1 MMTITFSFAG
11 RLCLLSLLAWPVL
24 AQAPAPDE
32 AIIVRKQDLISLLGK
47 IDRLDQ
53 ILVAQEKEIARLRLL
68 NGGCL

>member
-1 MMTITFSFAG
+1 MMTILCNFAV
-11 RLCLLSLLAWPVL
+11 RSCLVSALAWPVL

-32 AIIVRKQDLISLLGK
+32 AIIVRKQDLVSLLGK